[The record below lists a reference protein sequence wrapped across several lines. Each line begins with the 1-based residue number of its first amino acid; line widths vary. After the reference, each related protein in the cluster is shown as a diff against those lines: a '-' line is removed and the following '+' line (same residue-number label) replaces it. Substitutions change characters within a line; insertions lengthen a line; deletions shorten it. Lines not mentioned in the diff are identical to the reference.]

1 MPRAKSLK
9 DGRPNEANM
18 AATCTICQAIIS
30 NRTDLP
36 RHMRIHSAD
45 KHKFMHRC
53 PYPDCNFENLQ
64 KSNVETHIRTHT
76 KSKTNNCPDC
86 DFTTVDPGS
95 LTRHR
100 KRIHGYIPKS
110 RRSRHP
116 KPTTTISSDD
126 GSSRISSNQNDGGEG
141 SSSMQTTVHE
151 GQDSESY
158 SGPYD
163 TGHVQSSH
171 QSQSLLLDES
181 ISRPNF
187 NQAPISR
194 FITTLSS
201 STSTSAPIPMT
212 TKRISRARMEE
223 VEAAEAAEKARA
235 IEILSGLRHSIEEG
249 NFDTGDADALCVNLR
264 VGMGSREKTVIQV
277 QFQHRVLDH
286 NSF

>member
-1 MPRAKSLK
+1 MSRH
-9 DGRPNEANM
+9 
-18 AATCTICQAIIS
+18 IS
-30 NRTDLP
+30 ALN
-36 RHMRIHSAD
+36 
-45 KHKFMHRC
+45 
-53 PYPDCNFENLQ
+53 
-64 KSNVETHIRTHT
+64 
-76 KSKTNNCPDC
+76 C

-249 NFDTGDADALCVNLR
+249 NFDTGDADAVSTASVRKVREGALSTNEAMCQPAGWDGIKGEN
-264 VGMGSREKTVIQV
+264 GNPGAISAPGSG
-277 QFQHRVLDH
+277 
-286 NSF
+286 S

>member
-18 AATCTICQAIIS
+18 AATCSVCQAVIS
-30 NRTDLP
+30 NKTDLP

-53 PYPDCNFENLQ
+53 PYTECNFENLQ

-100 KRIHGYIPKS
+100 KRIHGYIPKT

-116 KPTTTISSDD
+116 KPTPTATGSPIATSEDASSHIHDTD
-126 GSSRISSNQNDGGEG
+126 EG
-141 SSSMQTTVHE
+141 TSSMNLQTQNPE
-151 GQDSESY
+151 FMI
-158 SGPYD
+158 GP
-163 TGHVQSSH
+163 HH
-171 QSQSLLLDES
+171 AQSQPEPPTSTELLM
-181 ISRPNF
+181 RTNF

-201 STSTSAPIPMT
+201 STSISAPVPT
-212 TKRISRARMEE
+212 TLKRVSRARIEDEE
-223 VEAAEAAEKARA
+223 GEGRKEFADKDGFWKSSLGPRQTPPVEGKQVDVEEENSLTNKP
-235 IEILSGLRHSIEEG
+235 SGLVPALEYGTRPRPEIE
-249 NFDTGDADALCVNLR
+249 C
-264 VGMGSREKTVIQV
+264 
-277 QFQHRVLDH
+277 
-286 NSF
+286 